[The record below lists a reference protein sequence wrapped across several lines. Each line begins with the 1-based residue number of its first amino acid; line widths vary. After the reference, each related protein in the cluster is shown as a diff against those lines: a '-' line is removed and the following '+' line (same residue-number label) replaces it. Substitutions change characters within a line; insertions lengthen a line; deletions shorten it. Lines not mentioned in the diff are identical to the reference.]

1 MDHSMAAVLAPT
13 VNFLAVVAIL
23 YFAGKKPFG
32 AFLATRSDTVATSI
46 TDAEI
51 ASKSAGEEL
60 AQWKNSWSSSEAHA
74 KAQKE
79 EAAAAMAR
87 LKDTVLAS
95 AKVEA
100 TRIGKESSLV
110 GQSEVVKARTSLQRE
125 VAEKSV
131 KLAEA
136 YLSSHLGE
144 KDQQKLVTEYVEIVG
159 NGRA

>member
-1 MDHSMAAVLAPT
+1 MEAMLAPI

-23 YFAGKKPFG
+23 YFAGRKPFM
-32 AFLATRSDTVATSI
+32 AFLDTRSTTVGNSI
-46 TDAEI
+46 VDAEI
-51 ASKSAGEEL
+51 ASKKAGEEL
-60 AQWKNSWSSSEAHA
+60 AQWKSSWASSEAHA

-110 GQSEVVKARTSLQRE
+110 GQSEVTRARVSLQRE

-144 KDQQKLVTEYVEIVG
+144 KDQQKLVSEYVEIVG